1 MLSVRGIK
9 EKGEK
14 EGKRGGVQTWQCSP
28 AAGCSPTSHP
38 QQGLMCLFIFWG
50 ETHGFGDR
58 SVLSGHFSSNYIF
71 SLGEQLTVGRS
82 FFPLGLS
89 VTREEKGVKGEDLGR
104 FYCATWHLQEGDR
117 PSCSVAWGQLC
128 FECSCILSTIFIFQ
142 NNNNKIILQENKL
155 LLPLLPPKHISG
167 RSFQMRIFQFW

>member
-28 AAGCSPTSHP
+28 AAGRSPTSHP

-58 SVLSGHFSSNYIF
+58 SMLSGHFSSNHVF
-71 SLGEQLTVGRS
+71 SLGEQLHG
-82 FFPLGLS
+82 
-89 VTREEKGVKGEDLGR
+89 
-104 FYCATWHLQEGDR
+104 
-117 PSCSVAWGQLC
+117 GQ
-128 FECSCILSTIFIFQ
+128 
-142 NNNNKIILQENKL
+142 KL
-155 LLPLLPPKHISG
+155 LSIRIKCDSG
-167 RSFQMRIFQFW
+167 GKGCKRGGFG